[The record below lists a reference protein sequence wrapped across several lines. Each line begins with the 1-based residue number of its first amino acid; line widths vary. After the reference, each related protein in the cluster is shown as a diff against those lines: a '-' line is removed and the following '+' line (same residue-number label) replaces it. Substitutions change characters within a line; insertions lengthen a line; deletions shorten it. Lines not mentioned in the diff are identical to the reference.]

1 MIKVDDIK
9 KDFPIFERKINGN
22 KLTYLDSGATS
33 QKPNQVIDVMSDVYK
48 NNNAN
53 VHRGTYVLSSE
64 TTSKYEEVRV
74 KFKKF
79 INAYNSDEIIFTKGC
94 TEGFNLLA
102 NSLCKNLN
110 KDDEIILSEIEHHAN
125 IIPWQM
131 AAKKYGLNIKYIKID
146 DSYNLDL
153 DHLNSLLT
161 SKTKIVS
168 IVGESNMSGMLPN
181 IKEIVSN
188 VKSKSDAIFILDG
201 AQLVP
206 HRFVDVQDLG
216 IDFLCVS
223 GHKMLGPTG
232 IGVVWGRKELWDSMD
247 PVYGGGDMIEEVY
260 YDKATWAPVPHKF
273 EAGTPPFVEAIG
285 LGVAAEYLMNISMSE
300 VQQHSDSLREYAKSK
315 LENIDGLNVI
325 HSNSKN
331 AGCTFAMSVEGAHAA
346 DISLM
351 LDTYGVAVR
360 AGHHCVQPFHRKL
373 ELDATFR
380 ATGYIYNN
388 EEDFDTLAY
397 AIENSIKMLK

>member
-131 AAKKYGLNIKYIKID
+131 AAKKYD
-146 DSYNLDL
+146 
-153 DHLNSLLT
+153 
-161 SKTKIVS
+161 VS
-168 IVGESNMSGMLPN
+168 AE
-181 IKEIVSN
+181 E
-188 VKSKSDAIFILDG
+188 VKK
-201 AQLVP
+201 
-206 HRFVDVQDLG
+206 
-216 IDFLCVS
+216 CVAEMEQNEA
-223 GHKMLGPTG
+223 K
-232 IGVVWGRKELWDSMD
+232 MD
-247 PVYGGGDMIEEVY
+247 PVDKKELKKKFDDREDGDIDNDGDEDES
-260 YDKATWAPVPHKF
+260 DKYLQMRRK
-273 EAGTPPFVEAIG
+273 AI
-285 LGVAAEYLMNISMSE
+285 
-300 VQQHSDSLREYAKSK
+300 SK
-315 LENIDGLNVI
+315 ALKT
-325 HSNSKN
+325 KN
-331 AGCTFAMSVEGAHAA
+331 KE
-346 DISLM
+346 
-351 LDTYGVAVR
+351 
-360 AGHHCVQPFHRKL
+360 K
-373 ELDATFR
+373 
-380 ATGYIYNN
+380 
-388 EEDFDTLAY
+388 
-397 AIENSIKMLK
+397 